1 MLVKAPPLKLYVY
14 GVPVPAVTF
23 MVTVP
28 DTFAFV
34 GLQLNG
40 TTTAVAAKASAGC
53 VIVTG
58 TEF

>member
-14 GVPVPAVTF
+14 GVVPVPAVTF
-23 MVTVP
+23 IVP

-40 TTTAVAAKASAGC
+40 TTSTVAAKAFAGC

>member
-14 GVPVPAVTF
+14 GDVPAVTF

-34 GLQLNG
+34 GYN
-40 TTTAVAAKASAGC
+40 
-53 VIVTG
+53 
-58 TEF
+58 